1 MPAKPIEEVIKE
13 RGQQIMAIPNV
24 VGIGEGLCDDKP
36 CIKVFV
42 VEITSE
48 LEQKIPKEL
57 ACYPVEIVETGEI
70 RALPQD
76 QG

>member
-1 MPAKPIEEVIKE
+1 MPVMPIEEVIKE
-13 RGQQIMAIPNV
+13 RGQQILAIPNV
-24 VGIGEGLCDDKP
+24 VGIGEGLCDGKP

-42 VEITSE
+42 VEITPE

-57 ACYPVEIVETGEI
+57 ESYPVEIIETGEI
-70 RALPQD
+70 RAYPQD